1 MSRQKIMMV
10 IGAIIG
16 AFVGSSI
23 GIAGFGGAIA
33 GTIPIAILGGYT
45 GYRVGKP
52 KDHVGSDD
60 EKF

>member
-1 MSRQKIMMV
+1 MNRQKIMMV
-10 IGAIIG
+10 VGALIG

-33 GTIPIAILGGYT
+33 GTIPIAILGGYV

-52 KDHVGSDD
+52 KEDT
-60 EKF
+60 